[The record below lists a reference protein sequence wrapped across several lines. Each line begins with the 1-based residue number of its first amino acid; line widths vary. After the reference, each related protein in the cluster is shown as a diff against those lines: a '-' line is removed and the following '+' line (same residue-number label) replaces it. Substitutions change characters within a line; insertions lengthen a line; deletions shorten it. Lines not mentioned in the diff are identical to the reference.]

1 MIKKWIGTFLSI
13 LLLSGT
19 IAPNA
24 YAVAI
29 SSSYTEE
36 QNQVNQIDN
45 TEQSTSETTQEKVQ
59 TATEETNSTGKISE
73 ESIKTV
79 TIDEEHFPDTNFRN
93 YISETIDTDHNGIL
107 SNELIETTEL
117 DLSGK
122 QIKSIEGI
130 QYFNY
135 LQKLEVQENELQEIE
150 VASLATLQYLD
161 VSNNHLSTIDLSK
174 NKEITYFDGK
184 EQTID
189 ANAIQVK
196 DQWQITQ
203 EKLKPE
209 KDRTVLK
216 TEDWKYDGE
225 KFIADKQSPLIYSY
239 QIPFSSEAIL
249 ESTSE
254 NSLEVTV
261 NVQYT
266 EPTKVESIIPLE
278 NTVTMYSGET
288 KQLEYTTVPQNAE
301 ITQPIWE
308 TSDNSIVQVSRDGK
322 ITGLRAGEA
331 EITLKDGERS
341 LGIFN
346 VLVKEEAT
354 SSDKTQSSSETDL
367 STSKESSSLYARKS
381 VSPTV
386 SYQTHVRT
394 FGWQNEV
401 TNGATAGTIGQ
412 NKRLE
417 AIKIKLSESPFT
429 GNVEYSSHVQSI
441 GWQGYVNN
449 GATSGTTDQALRT
462 EAIKIRLTGEI
473 SQQYD
478 IYYRVHSAYFGWL
491 GWTKNGENAGSSGFG
506 YQMEAIQIQLVKKG
520 DVGPTL
526 GTAYYQSDQLPTPN
540 VNYQTH
546 SQSVGWQ
553 SYQSNGATA
562 GTLNRGL
569 RLEAV
574 KINLSNTP
582 LPGAIEYSS
591 HVRSIGWQNY
601 VQNNA
606 ISGTT
611 DQKLRMEAIRVR
623 LTGQLSYH
631 YDVYYRVHSAYFG
644 WLGWTKNNA
653 NAGSSGFGY
662 QMEAIQIKLV
672 PKGQSGP
679 ATSTSYYEKDTLKNP
694 NVNYQTH
701 SQSVGWQNYQMNGAT
716 AGTIGKGLRLE
727 AMRMNI
733 TNTPLP
739 GTIEYSS
746 HVQSIG
752 WQGYVNNNGLSGTT
766 GSKLRAEA
774 IRIRLTGQLN
784 QFYDVYYRVHSA
796 QLGWLDWAR
805 NGQNAGTSNLALQ
818 MEAIQVVLVKKGAPA
833 PGAIS
838 NPYQTSINHLFV
850 MGHGVL
856 DPGAA
861 YNGINE
867 RDFTRKELMPSLQKW
882 ASQLKRNRI
891 TFYNTN
897 ADMYQDSQRLQ
908 GAYTVSTSFSSV
920 TEFHLDAG
928 GIGTSTG
935 GHVIAHRNGNSLTTQ
950 NYAIANVIRAYV
962 GLWGSVQNTGGI
974 SLRSDLLNMN
984 VLNSRGIPYRLAEL
998 GFITNIND
1006 VANIRRNKDQIAKG
1020 IVESVTGEKL

>member
-161 VSNNHLSTIDLSK
+161 VSNNHLSTINLSK

-288 KQLEYTTVPQNAE
+288 KQLEYTSVPENAE

-341 LGIFN
+341 LGIFS
-346 VLVKEEAT
+346 VQVKEEAT

-491 GWTKNGENAGSSGFG
+491 GWTKNGE
-506 YQMEAIQIQLVKKG
+506 
-520 DVGPTL
+520 
-526 GTAYYQSDQLPTPN
+526 
-540 VNYQTH
+540 
-546 SQSVGWQ
+546 
-553 SYQSNGATA
+553 
-562 GTLNRGL
+562 
-569 RLEAV
+569 
-574 KINLSNTP
+574 
-582 LPGAIEYSS
+582 
-591 HVRSIGWQNY
+591 
-601 VQNNA
+601 
-606 ISGTT
+606 
-611 DQKLRMEAIRVR
+611 
-623 LTGQLSYH
+623 
-631 YDVYYRVHSAYFG
+631 
-644 WLGWTKNNA
+644 